1 MSHCLAVA
9 GLMTLEN
16 PLCETKM
23 SSVEATF
30 SE

>member
-23 SSVEATF
+23 SLEATF